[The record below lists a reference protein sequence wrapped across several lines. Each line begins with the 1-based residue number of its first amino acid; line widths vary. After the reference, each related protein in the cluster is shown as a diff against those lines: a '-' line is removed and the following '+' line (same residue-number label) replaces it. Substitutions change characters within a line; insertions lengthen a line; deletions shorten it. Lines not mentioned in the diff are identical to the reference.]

1 MNSIQTFVLIFGDKY
16 IPNITKLYRILY
28 VTIIYHI
35 ITIITISI
43 QPKWLSHIYKHP
55 QYNGTQANTNLLT
68 DATLDQDP
76 TKAHKGIYFGINTLK
91 ILNLRLLTYFIIFAL
106 YISLSSDGKTLY
118 HLVNNI
124 LSVLGTESVGAFS
137 N

>member
-55 QYNGTQANTNLLT
+55 QYNGTQGNTNLLT
-68 DATLDQDP
+68 DATIIQTH
-76 TKAHKGIYFGINTLK
+76 TKAHKGIYFGMHTLRIFK
-91 ILNLRLLTYFIIFAL
+91 SEAFNLFYYFCFIYFLIIRW
-106 YISLSSDGKTLY
+106 
-118 HLVNNI
+118 
-124 LSVLGTESVGAFS
+124 
-137 N
+137 